1 MALPADH
8 STYRPPLVLSLLL
21 GPFNLLYRL
30 ISSSFSTFK
39 YLFPFLT
46 PILSAFSSRNS
57 SARSRTNTTGRRPLN
72 PRDTAARFAR
82 EFEEEYGRHELTFFD
97 NGYAQA
103 YDLAKKDLKFLLV
116 VLISPEHDDNSTFVR
131 ETLLSHDVI
140 HYTNDPQNNIL
151 LWAGNVQDSEAYQVS
166 TALNCSKFP
175 FVALIAFNPQLSP
188 PSMSTIARI
197 TGLLPGL
204 ELVAKLRA
212 AIAQHS
218 AILERVRA
226 AQIEQTAVRNLR
238 DEQNS
243 AYERSLA
250 QDRERARQRREAEAE
265 GRRVEQQAK
274 AKMEAEA
281 KDREN
286 LMKWKIWRVQSM
298 LPEPRPDTQDVTR
311 VSIRMPS
318 GERVVRKFDA
328 NLMTEELYAFVEC
341 HDILKSEPSA
351 RSSPVYK
358 PQEYRH
364 EYKFRL
370 VSPMPRT
377 VHAPEDDGT
386 IGQRIGR
393 SGNLIVEPIGEEDDE
408 LDSDSENER

>member
-1 MALPADH
+1 MPH
-8 STYRPPLVLSLLL
+8 
-21 GPFNLLYRL
+21 
-30 ISSSFSTFK
+30 
-39 YLFPFLT
+39 
-46 PILSAFSSRNS
+46 ILSSLSTRSST
-57 SARSRTNTTGRRPLN
+57 ARSRLNTTGRRPLN

-82 EFEEEYGRHELTFFD
+82 EFEEEYGRHELSFFD

-116 VLISPEHDDNSTFVR
+116 VLISPEHDDTSTFVR
-131 ETLLSHDVI
+131 ETLLSQDVVNYI
-140 HYTNDPQNNIL
+140 KDPQNNIL

-166 TALNCSKFP
+166 AALNCSKFP

-197 TGLLPGL
+197 TGLLPPSSF
-204 ELVAKLRA
+204 VPKLRT

-218 AILERVRA
+218 ATLERVRA
-226 AQIEQTAVRNLR
+226 AQMEQTAVRNLR
-238 DEQNS
+238 NEQNS

-250 QDRERARQRREAEAE
+250 QDRERARQRREVEAE
-265 GRRVEQQAK
+265 KRRLEQQAK
-274 AKMEAEA
+274 DKIEAEA

-286 LMKWKIWRVQSM
+286 LMKWKLWRVQSI
-298 LPEPRPDTQDVTR
+298 LPEPDPDTKDVTR

-318 GERVVRKFDA
+318 GERIVRRFDA
-328 NLMTEELYAFVEC
+328 KSRTEELYAFVEC
-341 HDILKSEPSA
+341 HSILQSEPSL
-351 RSSPVYK
+351 RSPPISK
-358 PQEYRH
+358 PQDYQH

-386 IGQRIGR
+386 IGRRIGR
-393 SGNLIVEPIGEEDDE
+393 SVNLIVEPIGQDDDE
-408 LDSDSENER
+408 LDSDSEDEK